1 MLGYGKT
8 GVSVMMLPF
17 PYFKMVVFRTVIFFL
32 QKNRIFSI
40 FAAAKQKGD
49 LSEWFKEHAWKVCIL
64 QKGIKSSNLLVS
76 ARFEK
81 RVLM

>member
-8 GVSVMMLPF
+8 GVSVMVLSF
-17 PYFKMVVFRTVIFFL
+17 PYFRGVFYPKKIYICTLIE
-32 QKNRIFSI
+32 
-40 FAAAKQKGD
+40 KGD

-76 ARFEK
+76 AKLKKGYWLHNQYLFH
-81 RVLM
+81 